1 MQWVWVR
8 KVCMFSWS
16 ITLRNLTE
24 WGSGKILTLIRPGIE
39 IRHNHTA
46 KNTAKTN
53 LKVKECMGSV
63 NANAFPDLIGP
74 HLSSLSGKNI
84 YLHYI
89 TKRCILDAEKI
100 QSQLRCMLTSVFLR
114 IKCRHIWIQAARS
127 EWGSHRLT
135 LTLMPLF
142 VWLML
147 EMDEGGAWLEGGLWG
162 ESRRL
167 SCDLRTSDRL
177 HSRSVPPTPPPPPPM
192 SLSLS
197 LSVSLPTRPRPSP
210 RPISEPFR
218 DPATWPSSPM
228 PESVWGRPARGES
241 STGVGVC
248 LSRSEKA
255 VDGCSGGRGR
265 K

>member
-1 MQWVWVR
+1 MIGFTSSHKQ
-8 KVCMFSWS
+8 
-16 ITLRNLTE
+16 
-24 WGSGKILTLIRPGIE
+24 PG
-39 IRHNHTA
+39 RH
-46 KNTAKTN
+46 
-53 LKVKECMGSV
+53 G
-63 NANAFPDLIGP
+63 
-74 HLSSLSGKNI
+74 
-84 YLHYI
+84 
-89 TKRCILDAEKI
+89 
-100 QSQLRCMLTSVFLR
+100 
-114 IKCRHIWIQAARS
+114 
-127 EWGSHRLT
+127 GSHWPT

-147 EMDEGGAWLEGGLWG
+147 EIDEGGAWLELELEPGLWG

-167 SCDLRTSDRL
+167 SCDLLTSDRL
-177 HSRSVPPTPPPPPPM
+177 HNRSVPPPPPPPM

-255 VDGCSGGRGR
+255 VDGCSGGKKQRMQCDFMMFNSDITST
-265 K
+265 